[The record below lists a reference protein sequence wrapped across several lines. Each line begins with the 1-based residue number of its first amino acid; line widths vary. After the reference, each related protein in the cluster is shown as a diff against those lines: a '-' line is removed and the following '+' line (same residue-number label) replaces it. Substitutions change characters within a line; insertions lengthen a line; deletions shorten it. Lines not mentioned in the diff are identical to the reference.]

1 MGKRQNLILVLLLLL
16 TLILPITA
24 YANDWQDWLQGVEI
38 NELEGNKS
46 DLTVDGNLKS
56 QPATWGDLIR
66 LLNKDNNG
74 ENNGSKNEFT
84 EALEINYK
92 SRTPLVI
99 TKVEVSQIFKTIIEL
114 ESGYLLNRTS
124 ENLLNRNI
132 HKIAP
137 ERNYLSNG
145 ELEDL
150 FNNLDNYEVDRGIL
164 KEIKVGKFIEMLPD
178 GRRGIFDII
187 RGNRIN
193 RETLQLNIKTPWE
206 VRNGIYELVLEN
218 NVVTSLSSTDEFKY
232 GFVENTREGLKVND
246 KLVPINSPIPV
257 SSGNYIEYIE
267 SDKVIVTRNFK
278 TPKTYIVENVKE
290 GTLNTYEGLQLDDK
304 YNYIT
309 TNGIQISL
317 KDIVEDNVLFVFEDE
332 TVLVASNS
340 NDENF
345 SYIGETLSINGV
357 MYDSKNIL
365 VTDGDF
371 MGKLSNWEYNNK
383 ISSGEVVRDLFN
395 TPIMIKIPKVY
406 HTVYIKSID
415 KDKVDVYSESLQND
429 VNLDKY
435 RNKLRENELYDIEI
449 INNEVVK
456 IDKAEN
462 IKDKIDNL
470 MLSSLSI
477 RGMRYIVD
485 SDTLVIIN
493 DDKNIE
499 ISTYGELLKE
509 YKEKIMDG
517 YMELEAYVSDREI
530 IALKVAYI
538 PVLRNDADNKLPKSD
553 YYKID
558 KIEYKHGVTMVTLSV
573 GEESA
578 TYIYNRYL
586 SKRYEGTEVQVKFT
600 RDGIIESIK

>member
-578 TYIYNRYL
+578 TYTYNRYL